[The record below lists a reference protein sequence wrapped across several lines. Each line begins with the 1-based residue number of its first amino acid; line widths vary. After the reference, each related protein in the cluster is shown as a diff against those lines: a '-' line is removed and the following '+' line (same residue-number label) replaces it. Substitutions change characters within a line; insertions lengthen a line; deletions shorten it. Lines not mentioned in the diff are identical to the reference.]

1 VPVRDFST
9 AERITVWTTV
19 RLLFWPA
26 RQGNVI
32 SQRILDE
39 RNLIPAVARKVI
51 ETVLLAASVLILP
64 LLAFL
69 FFGVPLLWLL
79 SPAILATTASLFSL
93 RILRTS
99 LLDYVGVT
107 TLPDEEVITGLVGG
121 VLTRLP
127 AWHLGV
133 TLLVPVVLL
142 TFIASA
148 ALLVAVT
155 GDLNE
160 GAYALVALV
169 SMLIGLVG
177 ANVLGT
183 ALGVMLALWQRDLVA
198 IIVGAPTMVI
208 FVAVGLAGLRFT
220 FDSPLPGLIF
230 ALVYMV
236 SPYLLAT
243 GVMKLSRRWIREI
256 V

>member
-1 VPVRDFST
+1 MIGLWR
-9 AERITVWTTV
+9 AGEERITLWTTI

-26 RQGNVI
+26 RQGNLI
-32 SQRILDE
+32 SQRIMEE
-39 RNLIPAVARKVI
+39 RNLIPEVVRKGI
-51 ETVLLAASVLILP
+51 ETVLLAASVLVLP

-79 SPAILATTASLFSL
+79 SPAILATTASLFCL
-93 RILRTS
+93 RVLRTS

-107 TLPDEEVITGLVGG
+107 TLPEEAVITGLVGG

-133 TLLVPVVLL
+133 TVLVPFILLV
-142 TFIASA
+142 FISAA
-148 ALLVAVT
+148 ALLVVVT
-155 GDLNE
+155 GDLDE
-160 GAYALVALV
+160 GAYALAALIA
-169 SMLIGLVG
+169 MLIGLTG

-183 ALGVMLALWQRDLVA
+183 ALGVLLALWQRNLVA
-198 IIVGAPTMVI
+198 VIVGAPTMVI
-208 FVAVGLAGLRFT
+208 FVGVGLAGFRFA
-220 FDSPLPGLIF
+220 FDAPLLGLIF
-230 ALVYMV
+230 ALVYMA

-243 GVMKLSRRWIREI
+243 GAMNLSRRWIRET